1 MRKAVLYYIIILTA
15 ISSIYAKWELS
26 SGWKLEDYH
35 KYSHLY
41 YNGSKAAIVFN
52 LSKIISAM
60 NDNQNSILISEDNAV
75 SWNKVTTN
83 FELINGLTINKTN
96 IWLATNQGVYFTEN
110 NGDSW
115 VQKNNGLSDLSI
127 TAIEQYED
135 KIYIASKGKF
145 FVSND
150 NGENW
155 TVKSTGIPTDLG
167 INIIKVNQLTS
178 EIYMG
183 SDSGLYYSS
192 DFGESWQE
200 LGVSNLSIT
209 KISLFGDNI
218 YINEYLP
225 LSADWLWESTD
236 KGNNWNK
243 VQNSH
248 GVSSFFR
255 DENIFIEGLNFYGS
269 MISRDNG
276 NNWERNPISVNDEFA
291 EYLTDSLHSTFI
303 YNIDKMG
310 DKLIAASNAGIF
322 VSSDNGYTWE
332 STYQRENFGNAYSI
346 YEKNNILYSS
356 NYYFLPLRNCP
367 IGNLYMSY
375 DEGENWIKINK
386 EPLIYRIRSIAVAGD
401 TIYAGTAGY
410 GLFFSVNKGK
420 TWGKVQIVKDSE
432 PRAKNINNIFTIYIE
447 NDNIVLGTYGGIY
460 KSIDKGL
467 TWTNWTMYGVNS
479 SVYTFTKHNGSYYF
493 GVTLAQGHSI
503 LKADCIDCE
512 LTDLSKN
519 FNVTM
524 GTSGYVASII
534 SRDNYIYSIIN
545 SNGFFLSSDNG
556 EYWMY
561 KSKLPNPLSLEYS
574 QDYIFVGSERYGI
587 FLSSDN
593 GETWSA
599 NRGNKNEGLPPFYE
613 TGSKYQIT
621 DLLVYNDYLYATLSV
636 NDGEYTQEAG
646 IYKIRIEDITDVK
659 SEEENLTENPIFP
672 NPASDF
678 ITIDVKNLEPMSEI
692 VVHDLFG
699 KKVLTIET
707 IHELPLQIDVSGLL
721 PGLYFLKLNNQPPVK
736 FIKL

>member
-1 MRKAVLYYIIILTA
+1 M
-15 ISSIYAKWELS
+15 S
-26 SGWKLEDYH
+26 SGWKLEKFH

-41 YNGSKAAIVFN
+41 HNGNKAAIVFN
-52 LSKIISAM
+52 LSIITTSLD
-60 NDNQNSILISEDNAV
+60 DNQNSILISENNAE
-75 SWNKVTTN
+75 SWSKITTN
-83 FELINGLTINKTN
+83 FDSINGLTINQEN
-96 IWLATNQGVYFTEN
+96 IWIATNKGVFVTEN
-110 NGDSW
+110 NGASW
-115 VQKNNGLSDLSI
+115 IQKNNGLSDLAI

-135 KIYIASKGKF
+135 KIFIAFKGKF
-145 FVSND
+145 FVSNE

-303 YNIDKMG
+303 FNIDKMG

-386 EPLIYRIRSIAVAGD
+386 EPLIYRVRSIAVAGD
-401 TIYAGTAGY
+401 TIYAITAGY
-410 GLFFSVNKGK
+410 GLYYSPNKGEK
-420 TWGKVQIVKDSE
+420 WEKVRIVKDTDIN
-432 PRAKNINNIFTIYIE
+432 AKNINNIYSIYIE
-447 NDNIVLGTYGGIY
+447 NENIVLGTYAGLYIS
-460 KSIDKGL
+460 KDKGQ
-467 TWTNWTMYGVNS
+467 TWSNWSMYGVNN
-479 SVYTFTKHNGSYYF
+479 SVYTFTKHNGSYYI
-493 GVTLAQGHSI
+493 GVALIKGNSI
-503 LKADCIDCE
+503 LKADCLNCE

-519 FNVTM
+519 FNIEQSTTV
-524 GTSGYVASII
+524 GYVASII
-534 SRDNYIYSIIN
+534 SSDNYLYTIMTHNSIE
-545 SNGFFLSSDNG
+545 GLYLSSDNG
-556 EYWMY
+556 DNWIY
-561 KSKLPNPLSLEYS
+561 KMDDEFGYGKNNLINPMSLEYR
-574 QDYIFVGSERYGI
+574 DGYIFVGSDHDGI
-587 FLSSDN
+587 YISSDR
-593 GETWSA
+593 GDTWSPK
-599 NRGNKNEGLPPFYE
+599 RGNKNDGFPPFYP

-621 DLLVYNDYLYATLSV
+621 DLLVFNDYLYATLSV
-636 NDGEYTQEAG
+636 NSVEYLQEAG
-646 IYKIRIEDITDVK
+646 IYKIKIDDITDVK
-659 SEEENLTENPIFP
+659 NEEENLSGNPIFP
-672 NPASDF
+672 NPTSDKLTLSQIPDGTVSYEIF
-678 ITIDVKNLEPMSEI
+678 DIFGVRILSTKSLWDTPQEWNLE
-692 VVHDLFG
+692 
-699 KKVLTIET
+699 
-707 IHELPLQIDVSGLL
+707 IDVSGLT
-721 PGLYFLKLNNQPPVK
+721 PGVYFLKLNKQKPVK